1 MVNKVGIKKLYNIK
15 SLEDSKVLLNKKP
28 PMFILSILKILS
40 CLVIIVIL
48 AIIFLK
54 VDISVDAHVKVE
66 PSKDVI
72 TLKASSKGV
81 IDEVYKNDGDTVE
94 EGEKLLKLKS
104 IEKEVSYKFLS
115 ETKDN
120 LERKKEQL
128 QRLYDSILSGE
139 NKLRAGD
146 PLAYTDEYNNYIQS
160 IDTLR
165 IENNI
170 QINAIMREVNSVMG
184 VNNLKVGRQ
193 ILSKGKK
200 VNQDINTA
208 KINQNK
214 INNELNTALR
224 NASIQGNTKINSM
237 KTTTL
242 SNISARLVQ
251 VEEALKEK
259 NMEINGNKEL
269 MNSLEIKATKKGKIK
284 LEKNITKGNE
294 VELSQQLLNIFQEES
309 KNKII
314 IYIQPKDIKSVQKNK
329 SVTIKLDN
337 ESNSIVKAKVQDISE
352 FPMQLSIGTKD
363 NKEKIISVYEAKVEV
378 EGGDEKLA
386 YGMEGVANVK
396 VGEETMWNYI
406 KRHLFGGSKVSI

>member
-40 CLVIIVIL
+40 CLIIIVIL

-139 NKLRAGD
+139 NKLRVGD
-146 PLAYTDEYNNYIQS
+146 PLAYTDEYNNYIQT

-170 QINAIMREVNSVMG
+170 QVNAIMREVNSVIG

-214 INNELNTALR
+214 INSELNTALR
-224 NASIQGNTKINSM
+224 NASIQGNAKINSM

-259 NMEINGNKEL
+259 NM
-269 MNSLEIKATKKGKIK
+269 
-284 LEKNITKGNE
+284 
-294 VELSQQLLNIFQEES
+294 
-309 KNKII
+309 
-314 IYIQPKDIKSVQKNK
+314 
-329 SVTIKLDN
+329 
-337 ESNSIVKAKVQDISE
+337 
-352 FPMQLSIGTKD
+352 
-363 NKEKIISVYEAKVEV
+363 
-378 EGGDEKLA
+378 
-386 YGMEGVANVK
+386 
-396 VGEETMWNYI
+396 
-406 KRHLFGGSKVSI
+406 